1 MGILGSIGKGL
12 AAIVGEALQDG
23 QSGEAER
30 RWRATGNPFAVP
42 LSDTEKAN
50 LKLGNEEKEKALS
63 SMGVEI
69 SLLSEGKIVSESVSL
84 LNGLCGQKLTSRDK
98 PSSVKNRLGEPHEDW
113 QGSEEGGESHVIFD
127 KKNGDSTICHLW
139 YGRDLEPYAA
149 DVYVW
154 KGDNRHDYTVRTVEG
169 SMTVQHEAFTT
180 PARTSRRS
188 FTELAVPSLH

>member
-30 RWRATGNPFAVP
+30 RRRATGNPFAMP

-69 SLLSEGKIVSESVSL
+69 SLLSEG
-84 LNGLCGQKLTSRDK
+84 
-98 PSSVKNRLGEPHEDW
+98 
-113 QGSEEGGESHVIFD
+113 
-127 KKNGDSTICHLW
+127 
-139 YGRDLEPYAA
+139 
-149 DVYVW
+149 
-154 KGDNRHDYTVRTVEG
+154 
-169 SMTVQHEAFTT
+169 
-180 PARTSRRS
+180 
-188 FTELAVPSLH
+188 